1 MIERLATLPTYE
13 VYKNVGR
20 NKRSVSGKGS
30 HRQKRLSAYSGLRI
44 AATERGKL

>member
-1 MIERLATLPTYE
+1 MIEQLAYE

-30 HRQKRLSAYSGLRI
+30 HCQKRLSAYSGLPTGYEWR
-44 AATERGKL
+44 ADND